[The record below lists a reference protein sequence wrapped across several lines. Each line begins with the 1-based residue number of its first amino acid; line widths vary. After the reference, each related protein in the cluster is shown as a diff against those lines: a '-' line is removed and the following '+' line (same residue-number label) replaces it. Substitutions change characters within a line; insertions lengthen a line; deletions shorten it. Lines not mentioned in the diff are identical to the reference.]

1 MFTNCKKYGILFNHI
16 YIQEAVSYTH
26 LLPYGLPS
34 GLVAMLV
41 SFLVYI
47 LIYRLTPDSR
57 IDDEMIAGLG
67 KER

>member
-1 MFTNCKKYGILFNHI
+1 M
-16 YIQEAVSYTH
+16 VP
-26 LLPYGLPS
+26 LPYGLPS